1 MATSSLAPVPSS
13 RIGGPL
19 WPASP
24 GAARTQPYPT
34 QFDEAVANN
43 PDNLQGV
50 VQMQRDVFVLD
61 DMVRKYQ
68 TKLDY
73 ETAARAAVLQRIAHL
88 PPSKRAARK
97 EAEQQAAFMTQR
109 IEVLAREL
117 VTFSARL
124 AQMKD
129 ALHVAQVRQLHDRL
143 DALAA
148 TAAERARAPMPAR
161 NVSLAHRADVAP
173 RPLPLSAVLSPPPA
187 IPPPMVPPPPLP
199 VGPASSVAPAPATS
213 VVAAAAAPAPSV
225 PWIPPS
231 INRDL
236 ADLEDQIRALAVA
249 PNDIPSPPMT
259 AALSPRP
266 LPPLPHLTPS
276 PLPAPPGGTSPPAP
290 QALMSPVL
298 APPARLPVP
307 AAFPGSVVSE
317 PVPKVME
324 PAPLPSLI
332 GSAPPTTLAGATGG
346 DAESVT
352 TSSLF
357 GVGIAASRASGRSRA
372 APPPSPPEAPKTQ
385 ADLYGS
391 LFAFLR
397 DDPAQCRRLIDPLDP
412 PIPRGCTG
420 SEDDD
425 EWDDEMVSAE
435 YIETTWVI
443 DTHLAD
449 LMYDL
454 VAAARAAASAAAQQP
469 RVAGIDEIAR
479 DHDWSTLSASL
490 LAMVAVLAAERARL
504 HMPSPSPPSA
514 SASPAQFLPMAHRFL
529 ASVAEDLAAAQV
541 TDPRSLGPVA
551 LPTEVREHTAKL
563 EQAVKKLLRERDDW
577 DRVRAEADNAHA
589 AELRRLADEVAA
601 AQAGERQARDDA
613 RALRA
618 QLEEARVLVSVMQAN
633 VAQAQRAT
641 AEKERALDATRAEL
655 TATKNALA
663 NAQLATVSAGNAFV
677 PPFATSAG
685 GGRRPSA
692 ASSASDGAS
701 TVTAA
706 MRTPRT
712 RMAGPLPM
720 AAATTPTASSP
731 PAIASS
737 PLASAMA
744 ATARV
749 LAPPSPT
756 SGSASVAQLQADL
769 RVARGQIV
777 ILEDQLAAQTSAAQE
792 WRTRAERAET
802 AITTA
807 TDRLKQ
813 LDDAAARMH
822 ACARQNQELSA
833 RVAAL
838 EGRERELVT
847 SLTTQKSQREKL
859 KVLWSKR
866 VKIADEAAAE
876 AREEAARAKAKL
888 AHVEHL
894 FFGPVEAAAAVAAD
908 GAAGDTGDND
918 AAAAERGHD
927 EERASPID
935 GPERNIV
942 SPALG
947 DAAESD
953 DGESSNDDEND
964 PAAHNAVRWDQL
976 LATVPDHDAD
986 PDDDVAGAD
995 QLEAESVPTP
1005 RPTPSPVPLVR
1016 SPAPGAPTVPGGG
1029 ARDASGLLHT
1039 ADGPVLA
1046 A

>member
-1 MATSSLAPVPSS
+1 MATSSLAPAPPS

-24 GAARTQPYPT
+24 GAARMQPYPT

-68 TKLDY
+68 AKLDY

-97 EAEQQAAFMTQR
+97 EAEQQASFMTQR

-148 TAAERARAPMPAR
+148 TAAERARGPMPAR

-173 RPLPLSAVLSPPPA
+173 RPLPLVAVLSPPPA
-187 IPPPMVPPPPLP
+187 VPPPMAPPPPLP
-199 VGPASSVAPAPATS
+199 MAPASSVAPAPATS
-213 VVAAAAAPAPSV
+213 VVAVATAPASSV

-276 PLPAPPGGTSPPAP
+276 PLPAPPAAGKSPPAP
-290 QALMSPVL
+290 EAFTSPVL
-298 APPARLPVP
+298 APPASDGTGAP
-307 AAFPGSVVSE
+307 AVAHRV
-317 PVPKVME
+317 
-324 PAPLPSLI
+324 
-332 GSAPPTTLAGATGG
+332 GATDDARWGDGG
-346 DAESVT
+346 RRGKRHQ
-352 TSSLF
+352 SSLF

-372 APPPSPPEAPKTQ
+372 APPPPPPEAPKTQ

-412 PIPRGCTG
+412 PIPRG
-420 SEDDD
+420 SDDDD
-425 EWDDEMVSAE
+425 EWDDEAASAE

-454 VAAARAAASAAAQQP
+454 VAAARGAASAAAQQP
-469 RVAGIDEIAR
+469 RVAGIDEVAR

-490 LAMVAVLAAERARL
+490 LAMVAILSAERARL
-504 HMPSPSPPSA
+504 HVPSPSPPLA
-514 SASPAQFLPMAHRFL
+514 TASPAQFLPMAHRFL

-577 DRVRAEADNAHA
+577 DRVRAEADTAHA
-589 AELRRLADEVAA
+589 AELRSLADEVAA
-601 AQAGERQARDDA
+601 AQVAERQARDDA
-613 RALRA
+613 RALRT

-633 VAQAQRAT
+633 VAQAQRMT
-641 AEKERALDATRAEL
+641 AEKDRALDATRAEL

-663 NAQLATVSAGNAFV
+663 NAQLATASATSAFV

-720 AAATTPTASSP
+720 AATTTPTASSP
-731 PAIASS
+731 PAVASS

-756 SGSASVAQLQADL
+756 SGA
-769 RVARGQIV
+769 
-777 ILEDQLAAQTSAAQE
+777 LEQ
-792 WRTRAERAET
+792 
-802 AITTA
+802 
-807 TDRLKQ
+807 
-813 LDDAAARMH
+813 
-822 ACARQNQELSA
+822 ARQD
-833 RVAAL
+833 
-838 EGRERELVT
+838 GRRG
-847 SLTTQKSQREKL
+847 RG
-859 KVLWSKR
+859 
-866 VKIADEAAAE
+866 E

-888 AHVEHL
+888 TQVEHL
-894 FFGPVEAAAAVAAD
+894 FFGPVDAAAAVAAG
-908 GAAGDTGDND
+908 GAAGDAGDND
-918 AAAAERGHD
+918 QAAAERVQ
-927 EERASPID
+927 EEDHASPLD

-953 DGESSNDDEND
+953 DGESSDEDEND
-964 PAAHNAVRWDQL
+964 PAAQNAARWDQL
-976 LATVPDHDAD
+976 LATVPDRD
-986 PDDDVAGAD
+986 PDPNDDAAGPER
-995 QLEAESVPTP
+995 LEVESVPTP
-1005 RPTPSPVPLVR
+1005 RPTPSPVPVVR
-1016 SPAPGAPTVPGGG
+1016 SPAPGAPPAPGGV
-1029 ARDASGLLHT
+1029 ARDGAGPAHI
-1039 ADGPVLA
+1039 DGPMLA

>member
-1 MATSSLAPVPSS
+1 MATSSLAPAPPS

-148 TAAERARAPMPAR
+148 AAADRARAPMPAR

-187 IPPPMVPPPPLP
+187 VPPPMAPPPPLP
-199 VGPASSVAPAPATS
+199 AAPASSVAPAPATS

-276 PLPAPPGGTSPPAP
+276 PLPAPPIGTSPPVLE
-290 QALMSPVL
+290 ALTSPVL
-298 APPARLPVP
+298 APPARLPVLT
-307 AAFPGSVVSE
+307 AFPGSVVSE
-317 PVPKVME
+317 PLPKVTE

-372 APPPSPPEAPKTQ
+372 APPPPPPEAPKTQ
-385 ADLYGS
+385 VDLYGS

-412 PIPRGCTG
+412 PIPRGCVE
-420 SEDDD
+420 SEDD
-425 EWDDEMVSAE
+425 EWDDEAASAE

-454 VAAARAAASAAAQQP
+454 VAAARGAASAAAQQP
-469 RVAGIDEIAR
+469 RVAGIDEVAR
-479 DHDWSTLSASL
+479 DHDWPTLSASL

-504 HMPSPSPPSA
+504 HMPSPSPPPA
-514 SASPAQFLPMAHRFL
+514 TASPAQFLPMAQRFL

-577 DRVRAEADNAHA
+577 DRVRAEAEAAHA
-589 AELRRLADEVAA
+589 AELRRLADDVAA
-601 AQAGERQARDDA
+601 AQVGERQARDDA

-641 AEKERALDATRAEL
+641 AEKDRALDATRAEL

-663 NAQLATVSAGNAFV
+663 NAQLATVAAGNTFV

-685 GGRRPSA
+685 GARRPSA

-731 PAIASS
+731 PAIATASS

-792 WRTRAERAET
+792 WRTRAERAEA

-822 ACARQNQELSA
+822 ACARQNQELTA

-847 SLTTQKSQREKL
+847 SLTTQRSQREKL

-894 FFGPVEAAAAVAAD
+894 FFGPVDAAAAVAGA
-908 GAAGDTGDND
+908 GAADDVGDGGDQ
-918 AAAAERGHD
+918 AAAAR
-927 EERASPID
+927 EEDHVNDAPD

-953 DGESSNDDEND
+953 DGESSDDDEND

-986 PDDDVAGAD
+986 PDDDAAGAEP
-995 QLEAESVPTP
+995 LEVESVPTP
-1005 RPTPSPVPLVR
+1005 RPTPSPVPVVR
-1016 SPAPGAPTVPGGG
+1016 SPAPGA
-1029 ARDASGLLHT
+1029 GLAHT
-1039 ADGPVLA
+1039 DGPMLA